1 MDDLAGRVALV
12 TGGSRGIG
20 RPTPLAL
27 AEAGAD
33 VAVNSR
39 TRAAEAQQVC
49 DAIAKL
55 GRRTVKV
62 AADVSA
68 AAEVERLVSA
78 VEAALGPVG
87 IVVNNAGVSQPVT
100 LETLSEEI
108 WDATIAANLKS
119 VFLVTQAVLPAMRRQ
134 RWGRIINISSTA
146 AQTGGII
153 GPHYAASKAGIH
165 GLTHAYASWLA
176 REGVTAN
183 AIAPALVEKGWGGET
198 DWTLVRKRD
207 ADGLSEEEIV
217 ARLARKEKMVD
228 PNYYPR
234 LRGAA
239 GIFKVSPEHV
249 ENHILVSRVM
259 AGGSERLE
267 LKLKPTDFADY
278 LIHNALG

>member
-20 RPTPLAL
+20 RATALAL

-33 VAVNSR
+33 VAVNYRS
-39 TRAAEAQQVC
+39 RAAEAQQVC

-153 GPHYAASKAGIH
+153 GPHYARVKAGIH

-183 AIAPALVEKGWGGET
+183 AIAPALVET
-198 DWTLVRKRD
+198 DMIRGHERATPDRIPIGRLGRP
-207 ADGLSEEEIV
+207 EEV
-217 ARLARKEKMVD
+217 AEVVVLLARNGYITGQTINV
-228 PNYYPR
+228 NG
-234 LRGAA
+234 GA
-239 GIFKVSPEHV
+239 
-249 ENHILVSRVM
+249 
-259 AGGSERLE
+259 
-267 LKLKPTDFADY
+267 Y
-278 LIHNALG
+278 LS